1 MKALLSTLQFQNSP
15 IAPPNLYGKWPYR
28 TFPFSLMKAPLPAQG
43 IHSPCG
49 SNKLLNNVPVGQGI
63 HSPSNKIKFVGQEH
77 SPFSGIHGLFS
88 LVLYGRTIDESG
100 SGILAFFCY
109 HSTNTFNAFINWCG
123 TVFVVSVFGKYLNSS
138 FVFRT
143 RNTFVPFQNCI
154 CSLRITGTN
163 LTYCIF

>member
-1 MKALLSTLQFQNSP
+1 
-15 IAPPNLYGKWPYR
+15 
-28 TFPFSLMKAPLPAQG
+28 MKAPLPAQG

-63 HSPSNKIKFVGQEH
+63 HSPSNKIKFFGQEH
-77 SPFSGIHGLFS
+77 SPFSWIHKLFS
-88 LVLYGRTIDESG
+88 LIFYLRYSLEPHGRTIDVSG

-109 HSTNTFNAFINWCG
+109 YTTNTFDAFINWCG

-143 RNTFVPFQNCI
+143 RNTFVPF
-154 CSLRITGTN
+154 
-163 LTYCIF
+163 